1 VNAIRCNSAVP
12 RFSSLAVLVLA
23 LLTDSALA
31 QKAEQPDV
39 KVGDQWQFVMYYNV
53 PSTKPNRAWV
63 ITSVTPTG
71 IAGTENGESLLLTT
85 DLNVLESPRHKDSN
99 PWKFHR
105 RCGGNRSREG
115 NGPRW

>member
-1 VNAIRCNSAVP
+1 MNAIRCNSAVP
-12 RFSSLAVLVLA
+12 RVFSLAVLVLA

-63 ITSVTPTG
+63 ITPG
-71 IAGTENGESLLLTT
+71 HPHGDRRYRERGAADADPG
-85 DLNVLESPRHKDSN
+85 LE
-99 PWKFHR
+99 
-105 RCGGNRSREG
+105 RS
-115 NGPRW
+115 